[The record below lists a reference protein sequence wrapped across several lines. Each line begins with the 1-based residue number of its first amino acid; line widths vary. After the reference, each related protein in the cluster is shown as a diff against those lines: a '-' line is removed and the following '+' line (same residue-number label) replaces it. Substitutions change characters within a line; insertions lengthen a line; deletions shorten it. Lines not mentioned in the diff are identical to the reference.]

1 MLHEDGPCFC
11 EPVLNSRAMPIATLT
26 NLSIAFGTD
35 QILDRIELSIE
46 SRERIAFGGRNG
58 AGKSTLLGLICGDVV
73 EDDGNL
79 WRAGNLKFVTLSQDL
94 PERSEITVF
103 DAVSGVFD
111 ELGKQLAEYHH
122 LTGNMTGDELDTN
135 RLSALQE
142 ALDHGDGWSI
152 SHRIEATLQRLK
164 LDAEAT
170 LSSLSGGWLK
180 RVAIAQSLVLDPDVW
195 ILDEPTNHLDLEG
208 IEWLESLLL
217 DFQGTLL
224 FVSHDRQLM
233 QAVATAIVEIDRG
246 KVTRYNCDYTTFIE
260 RREKARETE
269 LAHNKQFDDKLR
281 LEETWIRQ
289 GIKARRTRNE
299 GRVRALE
306 VLREERGKRIST
318 KDLKLQVDSGISS
331 GKIVKETNG
340 LGKSIDG
347 KLIIKDLDLIIQR
360 GDRIGI
366 LGPNGCGKSTLLKL
380 LLEEITPD
388 VGELK
393 TGSNLQVAYF
403 DQIREQLDQ
412 ERSVH
417 DYIAEGRDFIEIKGK
432 DLHVVSYLQN
442 FMFNPDQSRAPIR
455 TLSGGEQNRLLLAK
469 LFSLPANL
477 LVLDEPTN
485 DLDIETLELLEELLV
500 EYTGTVLLV
509 SHDRTFMDNVVSSLL
524 VFEGNG
530 KVQEYVGGYS
540 DWVKGSSTSKSDSS
554 SNSSSNSHKTS
565 TRTGSHQDRKKQK
578 AADQKRLRDLDKLT
592 TKIEKTEQEL
602 ATINQQIGEADF
614 FEQSPER
621 QTATYDKVAELENR
635 ITTLMEAWE
644 TLEAS

>member
-1 MLHEDGPCFC
+1 
-11 EPVLNSRAMPIATLT
+11 MPIATLT
-26 NLSIAFGTD
+26 NLSLAFGTD
-35 QILDRIELSIE
+35 QILDRIELSIDGG
-46 SRERIAFGGRNG
+46 ERIAFTGRNG
-58 AGKSTLLGLICGDVV
+58 AGKSTLLGIISGAVN

-79 WRAGNLKFVTLSQDL
+79 WRADNLKFVTLSQNL
-94 PERSEITVF
+94 PERSDITVF
-103 DAVSGVFD
+103 DSVSGVFD

-122 LTGNMTGDELDTN
+122 LTEQMTGDELDTN
-135 RLSALQE
+135 RLSQLQS
-142 ALDHGDGWSI
+142 ALDHGDGWNI
-152 SHRIEATLQRLK
+152 SHRIEATLHRLK
-164 LDAEAT
+164 LDPEAP

-180 RVAIAQSLVLDPDVW
+180 RVAIAQSLVLEPDVW

-217 DFQGTLL
+217 DFQGTIL

-233 QAVATAIVEIDRG
+233 QSVATAIVEIDRG
-246 KVTRYNCDYTTFIE
+246 SVIRYNCDYTTFIE
-260 RREKARETE
+260 RREKVRETE
-269 LAHNKQFDDKLR
+269 QEHNKQFDDKLKI
-281 LEETWIRQ
+281 EETWIRQ

-306 VLREERGKRIST
+306 ALRVERGKRIST
-318 KDLKLQVDSGISS
+318 KDLKLQVDSGTSS
-331 GKIVKETNG
+331 GKIVKEATS

-366 LGPNGCGKSTLLKL
+366 LGPNGCGKSTLLKI
-380 LLEEITPD
+380 LLEELSPD
-388 VGELK
+388 AGNLK
-393 TGSNLQVAYF
+393 TGSKLLVAYF

-412 ERSVH
+412 QRSVH
-417 DYIAEGRDFIEIKGK
+417 DYIAEGRDFITVNGK
-432 DLHVVSYLQN
+432 DIHVVSYLQN
-442 FMFNPDQSRAPIR
+442 FLFNPDQARAPIR

-469 LFSLPANL
+469 LFALPTNF

-540 DWVKGSSTSKSDSS
+540 DWVKGTNTQQT
-554 SNSSSNSHKTS
+554 SNSSNNKTGNQ
-565 TRTGSHQDRKKQK
+565 TGHQTGSHQDRKKQK

-592 TKIEKTEQEL
+592 TKIEKAEQEF
-602 ATINQQIGEADF
+602 AQVNQQMGETGF
-614 FEQSPER
+614 FEQSAER
-621 QTATYDKVAELENR
+621 QTAIYDKAAELEKDIMN
-635 ITTLMEAWE
+635 LMEAWE
-644 TLEAS
+644 ALEAN

>member
-1 MLHEDGPCFC
+1 MNVLPGSTRSS

-26 NLSIAFGTD
+26 NLSLAFGTD
-35 QILDRIELSIE
+35 QILDRIELSIDGG
-46 SRERIAFGGRNG
+46 ERIAFTGRNG
-58 AGKSTLLGLICGDVV
+58 AGKSTLLGIISGAVN

-79 WRAGNLKFVTLSQDL
+79 WRADNLKFVTLSQNL
-94 PERSEITVF
+94 PERSDITVF
-103 DAVSGVFD
+103 DSVSGVFD

-122 LTGNMTGDELDTN
+122 LTEQMTGDELDTN
-135 RLSALQE
+135 RLSQLQS
-142 ALDHGDGWSI
+142 ALDHGDGWNI
-152 SHRIEATLQRLK
+152 SHRIEATLHRLK
-164 LDAEAT
+164 LDPEAPI
-170 LSSLSGGWLK
+170 SSLSGGWLK
-180 RVAIAQSLVLDPDVW
+180 RVAIARSLVLEPDVW

-217 DFQGTLL
+217 DFQGTIL

-233 QAVATAIVEIDRG
+233 QSVATAIVEIDRG
-246 KVTRYNCDYTTFIE
+246 SVTRYNCDYTTFIE
-260 RREKARETE
+260 RREKVRETE
-269 LAHNKQFDDKLR
+269 HEHNKQFDDKLKI
-281 LEETWIRQ
+281 EETWIRQ

-306 VLREERGKRIST
+306 ALREERGKRIST
-318 KDLKLQVDSGISS
+318 KNLKLQMDSGTSS
-331 GKIVKETNG
+331 GKIVKETTS

-366 LGPNGCGKSTLLKL
+366 LGPNGCGKSTLLKI
-380 LLEEITPD
+380 LLEELSPD
-388 VGELK
+388 AGNLK
-393 TGSNLQVAYF
+393 TGSKLLVAYF

-412 ERSVH
+412 QRSVH
-417 DYIAEGRDFIEIKGK
+417 NYIAEGRDFITVNGK
-432 DLHVVSYLQN
+432 DIHVVSYLQN
-442 FMFNPDQSRAPIR
+442 FLFNPDQARAPIR

-469 LFSLPANL
+469 LFALPTNF

-530 KVQEYVGGYS
+530 KIQEYVGGYS
-540 DWVKGSSTSKSDSS
+540 DWVKGANTQQTSSS
-554 SNSSSNSHKTS
+554 SNNKTGNQ
-565 TRTGSHQDRKKQK
+565 TGNQTGSHQDRKKQK

-592 TKIEKTEQEL
+592 TKIEKAEQEL
-602 ATINQQIGEADF
+602 AQVNQQMGEAGF
-614 FEQSPER
+614 FEQSAER
-621 QTATYDKVAELENR
+621 QTAIYDKVAELEKGIMN
-635 ITTLMEAWE
+635 LMEAWE
-644 TLEAS
+644 TLEAN